1 MSSASSA
8 SSASFHTSRNS
19 LSSVLGRANTKRTEF
34 ELRRREMN
42 KILEAHKR
50 MRQSQSDAE
59 NKGSSRSARANACD
73 LNGEEFAIVCEEL
86 WIDFKTWVNH
96 NKNASDCFEKVRA
109 TIASYWTPIW
119 LTFACLIWFRWYM
132 GAGKDACSYS
142 FGYGV
147 FNFACE
153 VMRYLGEFMFVL
165 LIMII
170 GLCTGLLPIIA
181 CLCIYEF
188 NDTFPDPEHGDES
201 DEGDVSDEGDMD
213 VSNVDAR
220 DSEHLKKE

>member
-1 MSSASSA
+1 MSSASSV
-8 SSASFHTSRNS
+8 SSASFTTSKNS
-19 LSSVLGRANTKRTEF
+19 LSSVLGRTNAKRAEF

-50 MRQSQSDAE
+50 MSQSQSQSQSDAE
-59 NKGSSRSARANACD
+59 NKGSSRSSRANACD

-86 WIDFKTWVNH
+86 WIDFKMWVNH
-96 NKNASDCFEKVRA
+96 NKNASDCFEKARA
-109 TIASYWTPIW
+109 TIASYWTPLW

-147 FNFACE
+147 FSFACE

-165 LIMII
+165 LMMVT
-170 GLCTGLLPIIA
+170 GLCAGLLPIIA

-188 NDTFPDPEHGDES
+188 NDTFPDPEDTEHD
-201 DEGDVSDEGDMD
+201 DVSDASDMD
-213 VSNVDAR
+213 VDVDAR
-220 DSEHLKKE
+220 DSGHLKKE